1 MTPKYDTLIITNIP
15 AFYKIN
21 LWNALSEQSKI
32 FVIFISDH
40 SQIRTQDFIQ
50 GNITFDHTILDH
62 NDYEH
67 ISVKRLWNLYKLLK
81 SINFNHLML
90 CGWDRIEYWLGAFL
104 ANRSKNIVVVESSEH
119 EGAQSGIKLWL
130 KQLFLSRM
138 SSALVSGQ
146 SQENLIL
153 SLGFKGLTITT
164 GGVGIFHKT
173 AIDHQHC
180 HFRGKFLFVGRLS
193 PEKNIPFL
201 LDLLRLFP
209 AYSLTIAGD
218 GPLRKELKHTA
229 PPNVHF
235 IGHIPN
241 EKLHEI
247 YSLHDIFLLPST
259 TEPWGLVVEEAI
271 FHGLPVVVSD
281 KVGCSY
287 EMVQNPNSGLS
298 LPLDIDLWRQEIENN
313 LIPNYFQFLNN
324 CIAYD
329 FEKRDSAQ
337 VKAFAL

>member
-21 LWNALSEQSKI
+21 LWNTLAAQSKI

-50 GNITFDHTILDH
+50 GAITFDHTILDH
-62 NDYEH
+62 NDYER
-67 ISVKRLWNLYKLLK
+67 ISIKRLWRLYKLLK
-81 SINFNHLML
+81 SIDFNHLML

-104 ANRSKNIVVVESSEH
+104 TNRCKNTVVVESSEH
-119 EGAQSGIKLWL
+119 DHTQSWTKLWL
-130 KQLFLSRM
+130 KQLFLSRI

-146 SQENLIL
+146 SQKNLIL
-153 SLGFKGLTITT
+153 SLGFKGRTITT

-173 AIDHQHC
+173 AIAHNPC
-180 HFRGKFLFVGRLS
+180 NFRGKFLFVGRLS

-209 AYSLTIAGD
+209 DYSLTIAGD
-218 GPLRKELKHTA
+218 GPLLKELKLNA
-229 PPNVHF
+229 PQNVDF

-241 EKLHEI
+241 EQLHEI

-271 FHGLPVVVSD
+271 FHGLPVVVSN

-287 EMVQNPNSGLS
+287 EMVQKPNSGLS
-298 LPLDIDLWRQEIENN
+298 LALDIDLWREKIEND
-313 LIPNYFQFLNN
+313 LILNYSKFHNN
-324 CIAYD
+324 CIAFD
-329 FEKRDSAQ
+329 FEKRDSDQ
-337 VKAFAL
+337 VKAFSL